1 MSNKVV
7 PDNVLGWIKFV
18 VKVVLYAAGLLMAGY
33 GTAEACNL
41 TAIL

>member
-1 MSNKVV
+1 MSNKEI
-7 PDNVLGWIKFV
+7 PDNVWGWIKFF
-18 VKVVLYAAGLLMAGY
+18 VKVVLYVAGLLMAGY